1 MKKMDANIDIAALV
15 TGAIGAVVGAVGATF
30 KSGKAWQRV
39 EDKMEMH
46 TVKMDHFN
54 EKVDLICD
62 ELARRL
68 TVLENRVQF
77 DGYYVKRVEPVRS
90 SNERNGP

>member
-1 MKKMDANIDIAALV
+1 MDFNLDVGALV
-15 TGAIGAVVGAVGATF
+15 MGAAGAVVGAVTTTF

-39 EDKMEMH
+39 EDEMKMH
-46 TVKMDHFN
+46 GVQLAHFN

-77 DGYYVKRVEPVRS
+77 DGLYINRIDRVNPNDKR
-90 SNERNGP
+90 GGA